1 MSKKTERSESILGFW
16 FKPLSSGNKTIYL
29 RIPMNDSKG
38 IYMYENLKLYL
49 IPENNAASK
58 RQNKKTL
65 KIAEAIRIQRTV
77 EYIEGKVT
85 RKDNNKK
92 NILLIDWMAEFAK
105 RKEKL
110 GQSKSN
116 AITVSNVRLHLMK
129 YMKRNITMSQVD
141 KNFCEGFLLYLANGK
156 TIGTD
161 NPKTGQHHEKPM
173 AKSTARLYF
182 NTFVT
187 ALNEAVRDGIM
198 EDNPANKLKRE
209 EKRPIRPEGNNRG
222 YLEIEEIKKMVKTS
236 CSNNQVKRAFLFACF
251 CGLRLSDIKDLRW
264 KDIKERKG
272 GYVVSKVQVKTRQE
286 IVVPLSTNALE
297 WMPDKGNAK
306 PEDFVFDLPSH
317 FTVNRVVKKWAKD
330 AGVTKNV
337 TFHLSRHTFA
347 TTLLTLGADIYT
359 TSKLMGHQNIRTTQ
373 IYAEVVDKKKEETI
387 NLMNNLFDKN

>member
-209 EKRPIRPEGNNRG
+209 EKRA
-222 YLEIEEIKKMVKTS
+222 YLHSSVDRVIQR
-236 CSNNQVKRAFLFACF
+236 CSIA
-251 CGLRLSDIKDLRW
+251 
-264 KDIKERKG
+264 
-272 GYVVSKVQVKTRQE
+272 
-286 IVVPLSTNALE
+286 
-297 WMPDKGNAK
+297 
-306 PEDFVFDLPSH
+306 
-317 FTVNRVVKKWAKD
+317 
-330 AGVTKNV
+330 
-337 TFHLSRHTFA
+337 
-347 TTLLTLGADIYT
+347 YT
-359 TSKLMGHQNIRTTQ
+359 
-373 IYAEVVDKKKEETI
+373 
-387 NLMNNLFDKN
+387 